1 MHLFRRSGAR
11 LTLLAGAFLSAVVAA
26 WPVGAESPTALVAL
40 LNEAL
45 RQNPEL
51 ASARSRT
58 DAAEA
63 RVRPAGALD
72 DPMLEAG
79 IVNAPLSPI
88 SLRREDMTMQMLGL
102 SQRLPFPGK
111 RALRVEVAR
120 SEAASLRAVA
130 TDQRDALVRTIRTNY
145 DELAA
150 VDAEQRVLDAMQA
163 TLREYATV
171 AQARYGV
178 GATAQSDVLQ
188 AEAQLARVEQQR
200 LDLVRRRTE
209 SESLL
214 TQLLGRDS
222 AAEPIVPTA
231 QTLGPEPAPL
241 PSLLDASEGRPRFA
255 ALEADREQARQRIA
269 LTRRDFYPDMDIKL
283 SYGRRERTLDG
294 LPRDD
299 MISLTFGINLP
310 IWRRQ
315 RLEPQLAEARAML
328 NERES
333 MLRASR
339 LETATELRRR
349 YAAPIQ
355 ARRSVQV
362 IDTRLLPATAAA
374 QNAAFA
380 SYRVGRVDFLT
391 LLETRMRLFEVQMDR
406 IAAIQAHN
414 LALADL
420 DYWAGRLPDG
430 VETSP

>member
-1 MHLFRRSGAR
+1 MHRIRYPSAR
-11 LTLLAGAFLSAVVAA
+11 LTLRVAA
-26 WPVGAESPTALVAL
+26 LLSVIVTPWPVAADSPATLPAL
-40 LNEAL
+40 LDEAL
-45 RQNPEL
+45 RHNPEL
-51 ASARSRT
+51 AAARSRA
-58 DAAEA
+58 DAADA

-72 DPMLEAG
+72 DPMLETG
-79 IVNAPLSPI
+79 IVNAPLSPL
-88 SLRREDMTMQMLGL
+88 SLRREDMTMQMLGI

-111 RALRVEVAR
+111 RALRADVAR
-120 SEAASLRAVA
+120 SEATSLRAA
-130 TDQRDALVRTIRTNY
+130 AGDQRDALIRSIRTSY
-145 DELAA
+145 EELAA
-150 VDAEQRVLDAMQA
+150 VDAEQSVLDAMQA

-222 AAEPIVPTA
+222 AEKPIVPTA

-269 LTRRDFYPDMDIKL
+269 LTRRDFYPDMDVKL

-310 IWRRQ
+310 IWRQQ
-315 RLEPQLAEARAML
+315 RLEPQVAEARAML

-339 LETATELRRR
+339 LETETELRRR
-349 YAAPIQ
+349 HATAIQ

-362 IDTRLLPATAAA
+362 LDTRLLPATAAA

-391 LLETRMRLFEVQMDR
+391 LLETRMRLFEAQMDR
-406 IAAIQAHN
+406 IAVILAHN

-430 VETSP
+430 VEASP